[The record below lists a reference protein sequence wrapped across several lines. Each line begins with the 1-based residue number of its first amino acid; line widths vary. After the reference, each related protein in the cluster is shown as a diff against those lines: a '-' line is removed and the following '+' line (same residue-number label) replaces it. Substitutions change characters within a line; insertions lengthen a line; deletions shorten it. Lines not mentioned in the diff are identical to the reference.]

1 MLNSQGFVIFQCLL
15 CSGVRPVAASSGHCA
30 RQPGAARLGHH
41 PLGQRLRRVGPPA
54 LPCAGEGAVD
64 PGALFP
70 MININ
75 KIFLLL
81 SLAIMINYSGGQHP
95 QHEVQGL
102 LWAGAD
108 R

>member
-1 MLNSQGFVIFQCLL
+1 M
-15 CSGVRPVAASSGHCA
+15 RPVAAGGGHSA

-54 LPCAGEGAVD
+54 LPRAGEGALD
-64 PGALFP
+64 PGDVFP
-70 MININ
+70 MISIN
-75 KIFLLL
+75 NIFLLQ

-102 LWAGAD
+102 LWAGAH